1 MLLQFSKS
9 VQLASLIRK
18 RNDRKKGLN
27 PGEFLSGFTKEDRL
41 YPCVTLVLYYG
52 DEWDGSRNLYDLL
65 DFTDIPEQL
74 KPLVNDYKIH
84 LIEIRKIKDTDVFK
98 TDLKQVFDFIRYSK
112 DKKKLRELM
121 ETDSA
126 YQNLDEDAYDM
137 IALYTKSKELLEI
150 KNENREGESVNMCQA
165 IKEMLEDER
174 EEGRMEERKNTERER
189 KNTQKAQKAVV
200 DLCREFGATKEQIIH
215 QLMVKCALDR
225 KTAES
230 LAEA

>member
-1 MLLQFSKS
+1 MEHNTIVNRYLSDN
-9 VQLASLIRK
+9 K
-18 RNDRKKGLN
+18 RYADL
-27 PGEFLSGFTKEDRL
+27 
-41 YPCVTLVLYYG
+41 
-52 DEWDGSRNLYDLL
+52 WDGSRNLYDLL

-84 LIEIRKIKDTDVFK
+84 LIEIRKIKDTSVFR

-174 EEGRMEERKNTERER
+174 SEGRTEGRAEERKNVERERKNAERER
-189 KNTQKAQKAVV
+189 KNTQKAVV

-215 QLMVKCALDR
+215 QLMVKCSLDR

>member
-1 MLLQFSKS
+1 
-9 VQLASLIRK
+9 
-18 RNDRKKGLN
+18 
-27 PGEFLSGFTKEDRL
+27 
-41 YPCVTLVLYYG
+41 
-52 DEWDGSRNLYDLL
+52 
-65 DFTDIPEQL
+65 
-74 KPLVNDYKIH
+74 
-84 LIEIRKIKDTDVFK
+84 
-98 TDLKQVFDFIRYSK
+98 
-112 DKKKLRELM
+112 
-121 ETDSA
+121 
-126 YQNLDEDAYDM
+126 M

-174 EEGRMEERKNTERER
+174 SEGRAEGRAEERKNTERER

-200 DLCREFGATKEQIIH
+200 DLCREFGATKEQIVH